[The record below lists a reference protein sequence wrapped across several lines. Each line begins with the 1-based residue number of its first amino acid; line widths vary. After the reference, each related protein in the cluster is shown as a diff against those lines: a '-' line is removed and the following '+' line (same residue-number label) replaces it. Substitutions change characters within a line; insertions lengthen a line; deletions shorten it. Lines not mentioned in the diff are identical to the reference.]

1 MIVVT
6 GGCGFIGRNLVKKV
20 SKLNLDED
28 IRVVDLSSSIIRQ
41 KQELSPYVNGFIEYI
56 DFINNLNILKAGDV
70 VFHQGACTDTM
81 NCDNEEMMYKN
92 FEYSKALFDYCVA
105 NNVRLIYAS
114 SASVY
119 GMGTNGFKEDY
130 ECESPINIYA
140 QSKLLF
146 DNYVRCYNS
155 NSQVVGLRYFN
166 VYGPGEENKGKM
178 ASTVF
183 QFLNQIMD
191 ENIVRPFKGSDK
203 FLRDFIFVNDLINV
217 NLFFYH
223 NSQKKGIFNCGTG
236 IERSFMDIVNNLQ
249 KYYDF
254 DIIDKEMPEGLMEK
268 YQTFTKA
275 NLENLKSVGY
285 MFPFTSLED
294 GIKKYVE
301 EYERCQKQ

>member
-6 GGCGFIGRNLVKKV
+6 GGCGFIGRNLVKKI
-20 SKLNLDED
+20 SKLGLDSD
-28 IRVVDLSSSIIRQ
+28 ICVVDLQGSIIRQ
-41 KQELSPYVNGFIEYI
+41 KQELSPFVNGFIEYV

-81 NCDNEEMMYKN
+81 NYNNSEMMYKN
-92 FEYSKALFDYCVA
+92 FEYSKALFDYCTT
-105 NNVRLIYAS
+105 NDVRLIYAS

-119 GMGTNGFKEDY
+119 GMGKAGFEEKY

-146 DNYVRCYNS
+146 DNYVRCHNS

-178 ASTVF
+178 ASTIF
-183 QFLNQIMD
+183 QFLNQIKD
-191 ENIVRPFKGSDK
+191 NGIVKPFKGSDK
-203 FLRDFIFVNDLINV
+203 FLRDFIFIEDLINV

-223 NSQKKGIFNCGTG
+223 NKDKNGIFNCGTG
-236 IERSFMDIVNNLQ
+236 HERSFIDIINNLQ
-249 KYYDF
+249 KYYKF
-254 DIIDKEMPEGLMEK
+254 DTIEIDMPEGLMEK
-268 YQTFTKA
+268 YQTFTQA
-275 NLENLKSVGY
+275 NLTNLQTIGY
-285 MFPFTSLED
+285 RFPFTSLEE

-301 EYERCQKQ
+301 DYKRCQT